1 MLNPLRLAATRFSIL
16 ALRRCYSAQ
25 PSNAIRK
32 NTIQTLQEKYLKG
45 TPITVSTAHDYITSQ
60 WVHDANCD
68 AILVG
73 DSLAMTALGYEST
86 TDISFD
92 EFKYHVQSV
101 CRAKGPSMIMV
112 DMPFGSF
119 ESSVQTGIANAIDIM
134 KLSSNVASIKVETGP
149 HTKDSY
155 TIDFIKELCSRG
167 VPVIGH
173 CGLTPQ
179 RSHSLGGFK
188 VQGSKKIEDITV
200 LCETAKKLE
209 EAGCWAVLLEC
220 VPHKVATYITSS
232 ISIPVIGIGAGPGCS
247 GQVLVIA
254 DMLGMTDKS
263 LPRFVK
269 KYGELHSNAQSALKE
284 YTKEVQESNFPN
296 KELHTFKIKEDL
308 WKSFLDDVNKKS
320 NTDNAN

>member
-1 MLNPLRLAATRFSIL
+1 MFVPFRLATSRFSTL

-25 PSNAIRK
+25 PASPLK
-32 NTIQTLQEKYLKG
+32 SNTIQSLHEKYLKG
-45 TPITVSTAHDYITSQ
+45 IPITVSTAHDYITSQ

-92 EFKYHVQSV
+92 EFKYHVRSV
-101 CRAKGPSMIMV
+101 CRAQGPSMIMA
-112 DMPFGSF
+112 DMPFGTF
-119 ESSVQTGIANAIDIM
+119 ESSIQTGITNAIDIM
-134 KLSSNVASIKVETGP
+134 KLSSKIASVKVETGP

-155 TIDFIKELCSRG
+155 TIGFIKELCSRG
-167 VPVIGH
+167 IPVVGH

-179 RSHSLGGFK
+179 RAHSLGGFK
-188 VQGSKKIEDITV
+188 VQGNKRIEDISI

-209 EAGCWAVLLEC
+209 EAGCWAILMEC
-220 VPHKVATYITSS
+220 VPHKVASYITSKLS
-232 ISIPVIGIGAGPGCS
+232 VPVIGIGAGPGCS

-254 DMLGMTDKS
+254 DMIGMKQNS

-269 KYGELHSNAQSALKE
+269 QYGQLHSHAQDALSQ
-284 YTKEVQESNFPN
+284 YVKEVEESAFPN
-296 KELHTFKIKEDL
+296 QELHTFKIKEDL
-308 WKSFLDDVNKKS
+308 WKSFLEDTNKNS
-320 NTDNAN
+320 NINNTN